1 MDTISKSNGESK
13 NEFNILKSDPVITYD
28 HMSESARNRYFG
40 IKESLNK
47 SPLLSFVLEEM
58 LIIGL
63 IILALFTCL

>member
-1 MDTISKSNGESK
+1 METLSKSNRESK
-13 NEFNILKSDPVITYD
+13 GEFNILKSDPVITYD
-28 HMSESARNRYFG
+28 HMSESARSRYFS

-63 IILALFTCL
+63 VALALITCL